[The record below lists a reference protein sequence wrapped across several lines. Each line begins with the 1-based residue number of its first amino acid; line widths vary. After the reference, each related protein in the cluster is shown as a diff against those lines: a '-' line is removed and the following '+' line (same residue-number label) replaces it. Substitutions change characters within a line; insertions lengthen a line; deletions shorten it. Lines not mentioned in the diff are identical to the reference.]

1 MEELKEV
8 LVVGRDTPHEDGA
21 AEPAAAES
29 QITVVTAQ
37 KVCIRI
43 LAS

>member
-8 LVVGRDTPHEDGA
+8 LVVGRDTHKDGA
-21 AEPAAAES
+21 AEPAVAES
-29 QITVVTAQ
+29 QITIVTAQ
-37 KVCIRI
+37 KVCILI

>member
-8 LVVGRDTPHEDGA
+8 LVIGRDTHEDGA